1 MITHNIEN
9 NSPTIEQKLENF
21 RERSLRKSD
30 GKLTGETMQLLT
42 SDEITLLAYCI
53 LREEVMDG
61 GLVQLIY
68 NGYGAF
74 IFLNPFAK
82 VMRLW
87 GLKDFSKLIYEGR
100 AFYEAHHTEIE
111 QDLSD
116 EDFMALFEQFPEA
129 DDFDDTFIEHE
140 EEITTAIV
148 TYATSIGLL

>member
-1 MITHNIEN
+1 M
-9 NSPTIEQKLENF
+9 EQELQSF
-21 RERSLRKSD
+21 REHVLDKV
-30 GKLTGETMQLLT
+30 GGALTGESMSLLT

-53 LREEVMDG
+53 MREEVMDG

-82 VMRLW
+82 AMRIW

-100 AFYEAHHTEIE
+100 AFYEAHHKEIE
-111 QDLSD
+111 REMSD
-116 EDFMALFEQFPEA
+116 DDFMALFEQFPEA

-140 EEITTAIV
+140 EEITTEVIA
-148 TYATSIGLL
+148 YAKSIGLI

>member
-1 MITHNIEN
+1 MLDKVGGE
-9 NSPTIEQKLENF
+9 
-21 RERSLRKSD
+21 
-30 GKLTGETMQLLT
+30 LTGESMAQLT

-53 LREEVMDG
+53 MREEVMDG

-82 VMRLW
+82 AMRMW

-100 AFYEAHHTEIE
+100 AFYEAHREEIE
-111 QDLSD
+111 REMSD
-116 EDFMALFEQFPEA
+116 EEFMALFEQFPEA

-140 EEITTAIV
+140 EEITAEVTAH
-148 TYATSIGLL
+148 ARNIGLI

>member
-1 MITHNIEN
+1 M
-9 NSPTIEQKLENF
+9 EQELQAF
-21 RERSLRKSD
+21 RQQVLDKVGGE
-30 GKLTGETMQLLT
+30 LTGESMAMLT

-53 LREEVMDG
+53 MREEVMDG

-82 VMRLW
+82 AMRMW

-100 AFYEAHHTEIE
+100 AFYEAHHEEIE
-111 QDLSD
+111 REMSD
-116 EDFMALFEQFPEA
+116 EEFMALFEQFPEA

-140 EEITTAIV
+140 EEITAEVTAHV
-148 TYATSIGLL
+148 RNIGLI

>member
-1 MITHNIEN
+1 M
-9 NSPTIEQKLENF
+9 EQELQAF
-21 RERSLRKSD
+21 RQQVLDKVGGE
-30 GKLTGETMQLLT
+30 LTGESMAMLT

-53 LREEVMDG
+53 MREEVMDG

-82 VMRLW
+82 AMRMW

-100 AFYEAHHTEIE
+100 AFYEAHRAEIE
-111 QDLSD
+111 REMSD
-116 EDFMALFEQFPEA
+116 EEFMALFEQFPEA

-140 EEITTAIV
+140 EEITAEVTAH
-148 TYATSIGLL
+148 ARNIGLI

>member
-1 MITHNIEN
+1 M
-9 NSPTIEQKLENF
+9 EQELQVF
-21 RERSLRKSD
+21 RQQVLDKVGGE
-30 GKLTGETMQLLT
+30 LTGESMAMLT

-53 LREEVMDG
+53 MREEVMDG

-82 VMRLW
+82 AMRMW

-100 AFYEAHHTEIE
+100 AFYEAHREEIE
-111 QDLSD
+111 REMSD
-116 EDFMALFEQFPEA
+116 EEFMALFEQFPEA

-140 EEITTAIV
+140 EEITAEVTAH
-148 TYATSIGLL
+148 ARNIGLI

>member
-1 MITHNIEN
+1 MDRELQTFRKHV
-9 NSPTIEQKLENF
+9 LE
-21 RERSLRKSD
+21 KV
-30 GKLTGETMQLLT
+30 GGTLTGASMSLLT

-53 LREEVMDG
+53 MREEVMDG

-82 VMRLW
+82 AMRMW

-100 AFYEAHHTEIE
+100 AFYEAHREEIE
-111 QDLSD
+111 REMSD
-116 EDFMALFEQFPEA
+116 EEFMALFEQFPEA

-140 EEITTAIV
+140 EEITTEVIS
-148 TYATSIGLL
+148 YARSIGLI